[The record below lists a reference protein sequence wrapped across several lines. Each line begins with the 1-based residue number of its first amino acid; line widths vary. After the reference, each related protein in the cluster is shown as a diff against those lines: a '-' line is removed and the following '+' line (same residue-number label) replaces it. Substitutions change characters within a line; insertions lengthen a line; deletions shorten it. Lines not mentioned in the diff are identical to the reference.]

1 MRSPWQPISVLS
13 FGKKG
18 SAAGM
23 LSKPCVAAVNEL
35 DDETVVTDKGNNRV
49 QLFTSDGT

>member
-1 MRSPWQPISVLS
+1 
-13 FGKKG
+13 
-18 SAAGM
+18 M

-35 DDETVVTDKGNNRV
+35 DDETVVIDKGNNRV